1 VCIDKA
7 DSSSCTGVW
16 YPEINEAVMN
26 DSISYYTLR
35 LLNSVWSGHNRN
47 RREYRSLRPS
57 IIFQVQN
64 VHLKLL
70 LYFNTSQKI
79 KPRNGKE
86 IGFAKLHRITTI
98 KGCILMID
106 LKFMV
111 NETSAAYQ
119 YIAALL
125 YSLFRHPLKIT
136 GSQAWV
142 LKGHK
147 PLARRN
153 FRDNNYS
160 FGTSANLQVLY
171 KSTISKL

>member
-1 VCIDKA
+1 
-7 DSSSCTGVW
+7 
-16 YPEINEAVMN
+16 
-26 DSISYYTLR
+26 
-35 LLNSVWSGHNRN
+35 
-47 RREYRSLRPS
+47 
-57 IIFQVQN
+57 
-64 VHLKLL
+64 
-70 LYFNTSQKI
+70 
-79 KPRNGKE
+79 
-86 IGFAKLHRITTI
+86 
-98 KGCILMID
+98 MID